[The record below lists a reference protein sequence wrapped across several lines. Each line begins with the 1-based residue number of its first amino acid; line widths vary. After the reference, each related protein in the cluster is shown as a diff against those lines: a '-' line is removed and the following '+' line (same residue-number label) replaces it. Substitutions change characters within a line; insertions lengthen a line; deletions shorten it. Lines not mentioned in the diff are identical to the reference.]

1 VAVLERTQ
9 VVPVPLDDAF
19 AFFADPRNLAAITPP
34 WLDFEIVDAPAQ
46 LEEGSLISYRLR
58 LFGVPIRWRTRIV
71 EWRPPHGFVDV
82 QLAGPYRHWE
92 HSHRLRDLAAGTEIA
107 DRVSYRLPFE
117 PAASL
122 VARFTVERWLD
133 AIFDYRADQVAA
145 LLRQR

>member
-9 VVPVPLDDAF
+9 VLPVPLNDAF
-19 AFFADPRNLAAITPP
+19 AFFADPQNLGAITPQ

-58 LFGVPIRWRTRIV
+58 LFRVPIRWQTRIV

-82 QLAGPYRHWE
+82 QLAGPYRQWE
-92 HSHRLRDLAAGTEIA
+92 HSHRLRDVAGGTEIA

-133 AIFDYRADQVAA
+133 AIFDYRADRVAA